1 MLNERQLSGSQTLPA
16 NDRDVGENGQALLA
30 TMIGKFSC
38 EIGRSMN

>member
-1 MLNERQLSGSQTLPA
+1 MPVLSVTFSALDGAFQ
-16 NDRDVGENGQALLA
+16 GENGQALLA